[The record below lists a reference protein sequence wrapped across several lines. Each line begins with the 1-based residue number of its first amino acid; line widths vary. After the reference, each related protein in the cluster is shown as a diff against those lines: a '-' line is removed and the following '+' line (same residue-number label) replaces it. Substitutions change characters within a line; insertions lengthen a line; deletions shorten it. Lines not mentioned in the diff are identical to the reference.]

1 MFHIQF
7 NQHSKLIKKPSSS
20 QIKDH
25 KAKEFI
31 KILINK
37 KKSQIHEGNKENQ
50 KTKLVKG
57 RKNKNE
63 NN

>member
-7 NQHSKLIKKPSSS
+7 NQHSKLIKKPSST

-37 KKSQIHEGNKENQ
+37 KKKSN
-50 KTKLVKG
+50 TR
-57 RKNKNE
+57 RKQGKPKDE
-63 NN
+63 IS